1 MKLQTDAV
9 ESVIP
14 HKRSEW
20 RSLPALSSVLPS
32 SCLPLAQRLM
42 EIETVTV
49 AVVNLEYE
57 GSILPVEVR
66 SWTLNRFFFTEV

>member
-14 HKRSEW
+14 HKKTEW
-20 RSLPALSSVLPS
+20 WSLPALSSVLPS
-32 SCLPLAQRLM
+32 SCLPLTQRLVG
-42 EIETVTV
+42 IETVTV

-57 GSILPVEVR
+57 GSVLPVEVR
-66 SWTLNRFFFTEV
+66 SLIRI

>member
-1 MKLQTDAV
+1 MKLQADAV

-14 HKRSEW
+14 HKKTKW

-32 SCLPLAQRLM
+32 SCLPLTQQLM

-57 GSILPVEVR
+57 GCVLPVEVR
-66 SWTLNRFFFTEV
+66 SWIRI